1 MCAAAAVQHNARTHT
16 PDAHTLQTPKHR
28 SHNQTMDGGVADTA
42 VSPSVANSNTA
53 VFRLHLQ
60 AVNRR
65 IFGEERAWVTL
76 GLWVSRVAK

>member
-42 VSPSVANSNTA
+42 VSPSPTATA
-53 VFRLHLQ
+53 VFRLRGPLI
-60 AVNRR
+60 ANRR

-76 GLWVSRVAK
+76 GLWVSRVAI

>member
-42 VSPSVANSNTA
+42 VSPSPT
-53 VFRLHLQ
+53 
-60 AVNRR
+60 
-65 IFGEERAWVTL
+65 
-76 GLWVSRVAK
+76 

>member
-42 VSPSVANSNTA
+42 VSPSPTA
-53 VFRLHLQ
+53 TLPY
-60 AVNRR
+60 
-65 IFGEERAWVTL
+65 FGYAGR
-76 GLWVSRVAK
+76 

>member
-42 VSPSVANSNTA
+42 VSPSPTANTA
-53 VFRLHLQ
+53 VFRLRGPL
-60 AVNRR
+60 
-65 IFGEERAWVTL
+65 IGESLGKRER
-76 GLWVSRVAK
+76 G